1 MIILEIILVVIG
13 LLAVGMSFR
22 LFDYAEEG
30 GYEDIPLDEQEEEA
44 VRLQLDEFEDQL
56 LAIADEQIGQASDK
70 LSSIS
75 NDKLLGMDEYSSQVL
90 ERINKNHEEVVFL
103 YNMLNEKE
111 EEIKALVHH
120 VDSVKA
126 QIHDETA
133 LEYQKIMDILKQLK
147 EKTDAFAEASQ
158 KKEERVISSLE
169 NTQAESLVKTA
180 EGMRKEPEEIVEEPD
195 DADEHKSDDGFDNHN
210 QEIISLYQ
218 QGHSVLEI
226 SKMLSLGQGEV
237 KFVIDLYE
245 D

>member
-1 MIILEIILVVIG
+1 MIVLEIILIVIG

-22 LFDYAEEG
+22 LFDYSEEG
-30 GYEDIPLDEQEEEA
+30 GYDNIPLDEQEEESI
-44 VRLQLDEFEDQL
+44 RLQLDEFEEQL
-56 LAIADEQIGQASDK
+56 QAIADEQIEQVSEK
-70 LSSIS
+70 LSGIS

-103 YNMLNEKE
+103 YNMLGEKE
-111 EEIKALVHH
+111 EEIKSLVHH

-147 EKTDAFAEASQ
+147 EKTDAFAEASRE
-158 KKEERVISSLE
+158 KEERVISSLE
-169 NTQAESLVKTA
+169 NTQAQRLVKTA
-180 EGMRKEPEEIVEEPD
+180 EEMKQEPEEIVEEPERD
-195 DADEHKSDDGFDNHN
+195 DEAKSHDEYDNHN